1 LQALEPFMDP
11 SDKSEIIIAAV
22 VFGVYIAFVITR
34 HTCNTI
40 PGSCSASW
48 VVFGIISISTFIF
61 ILLKIFRS

>member
-1 LQALEPFMDP
+1 MDP
-11 SDKSEIIIAAV
+11 SDKSEIILAAV

-40 PGSCSASW
+40 PGSCTPSW
-48 VVFGIISISTFIF
+48 VVFGIISISAFIF